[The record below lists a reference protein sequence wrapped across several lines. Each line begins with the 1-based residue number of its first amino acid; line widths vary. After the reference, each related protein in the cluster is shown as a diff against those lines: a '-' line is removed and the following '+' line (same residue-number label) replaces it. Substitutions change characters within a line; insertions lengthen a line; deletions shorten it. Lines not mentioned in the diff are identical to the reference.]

1 MKEEKIMKKTIFSI
15 LTVLAL
21 CFTLNAQD
29 ARQRTVET
37 IVQDVLAALP
47 AENLTD
53 CYVQMADL
61 AKAAPASVEMLGSML
76 QPAEAGAN
84 NIVEYAIVGVV
95 RYATDP
101 ANAAVKDN
109 VKKGIEAAA
118 AACKDKYNKQ
128 FLESQIR
135 LMTPPAT
142 YADYDPIDVKAVSKV
157 KTSNAKCQV
166 LWALADNLGAK
177 SAKKMLAALKDEDRA
192 VRANALYASE
202 SFADEDRKDVQ
213 EAF

>member
-15 LTVLAL
+15 LMTLAL

-118 AACKDKYNKQ
+118 AACKDKYNK
-128 FLESQIR
+128 
-135 LMTPPAT
+135 
-142 YADYDPIDVKAVSKV
+142 
-157 KTSNAKCQV
+157 
-166 LWALADNLGAK
+166 
-177 SAKKMLAALKDEDRA
+177 
-192 VRANALYASE
+192 
-202 SFADEDRKDVQ
+202 
-213 EAF
+213 